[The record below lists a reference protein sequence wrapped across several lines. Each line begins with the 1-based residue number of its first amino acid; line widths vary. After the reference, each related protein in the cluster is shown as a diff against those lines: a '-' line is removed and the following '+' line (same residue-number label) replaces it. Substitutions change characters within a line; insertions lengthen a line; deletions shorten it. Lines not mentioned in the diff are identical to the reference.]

1 MLLPGKSYTVV
12 SEAPIWIVVA
22 VSLKLVVKKIKN
34 YTVMSKTIKFMSEDV
49 KTSITYRLSKVRA
62 VIGQDRQKIPD
73 KSHLEVRRILEIL
86 M

>member
-34 YTVMSKTIKFMSEDV
+34 YTVKSKTIK
-49 KTSITYRLSKVRA
+49 IY
-62 VIGQDRQKIPD
+62 
-73 KSHLEVRRILEIL
+73 VRRC
-86 M
+86 